1 MDKVYYRTENIGLA
15 PRRTQLEIPGW
26 AGDRQPRADN
36 FHEQPW
42 HCALFSEGAQYG
54 IELFYPYANELIVA
68 MEDGDLIFDGD
79 FGPCPQPGLEWPPF
93 RNFGGNYFTYQLLL
107 DLKVPDRYAL
117 RIEPH
122 PRFYTDRSGE
132 CPIAVQALIRRW
144 WPMVFFCVFKSPLEG
159 QRHVFRPCEPF
170 AHLLVIPEEA
180 PFELEEMSAADAAE
194 RELQARRIHANRD
207 SLAGKTTWV
216 SDTQTVF
223 DGSYRHM
230 LRAAKAMRKG
240 E

>member
-1 MDKVYYRTENIGLA
+1 
-15 PRRTQLEIPGW
+15 
-26 AGDRQPRADN
+26 
-36 FHEQPW
+36 
-42 HCALFSEGAQYG
+42 
-54 IELFYPYANELIVA
+54 
-68 MEDGDLIFDGD
+68 
-79 FGPCPQPGLEWPPF
+79 
-93 RNFGGNYFTYQLLL
+93 
-107 DLKVPDRYAL
+107 
-117 RIEPH
+117 
-122 PRFYTDRSGE
+122 
-132 CPIAVQALIRRW
+132 
-144 WPMVFFCVFKSPLEG
+144 
-159 QRHVFRPCEPF
+159 
-170 AHLLVIPEEA
+170 LLVIPEEA